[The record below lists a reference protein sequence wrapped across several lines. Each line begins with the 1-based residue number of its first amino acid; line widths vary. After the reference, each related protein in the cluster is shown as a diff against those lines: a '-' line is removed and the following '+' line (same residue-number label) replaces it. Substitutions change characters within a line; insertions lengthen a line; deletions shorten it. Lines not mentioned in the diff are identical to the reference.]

1 LLLAGNLL
9 TTSSLA
15 ATGVAASDNLP
26 PHPRLLLNQKGIAA
40 LKARI
45 ETMSWAKGAWEELKQ
60 TADKDLTHPI
70 VLPPRGGNWSH
81 NYVCPTHGARLSQGQ
96 KIDEWRW
103 EHICPVGHHVLLGDP
118 AKATTDFDGNSTM
131 GIHGDY
137 AQEILNEGLVYQVT
151 GQGTYAARAR
161 EILLAYA
168 DQYLKYSLH
177 DNQGRPDG
185 GGHVS
190 SQSLTE
196 ASWLIGVLQGMDL
209 VWPAL
214 SDEDRQLIET

>member
-1 LLLAGNLL
+1 MYKALMFRRYFRGFPAVGPVKSGLSAKWLLLAGNLL

-81 NYVCPTHGARLSQGQ
+81 NYVCPTHGARLSQGR

-118 AKATTDFDGNSTM
+118 AHRDGAA
-131 GIHGDY
+131 GAVHERDAEVRLAFEDARRVVAERAVAEVAVVRLGGV
-137 AQEILNEGLVYQVT
+137 EPLVDREVVLRL
-151 GQGTYAARAR
+151 AAVLAR
-161 EILLAYA
+161 
-168 DQYLKYSLH
+168 
-177 DNQGRPDG
+177 RRDG
-185 GGHVS
+185 VVPRVS
-190 SQSLTE
+190 H
-196 ASWLIGVLQGMDL
+196 
-209 VWPAL
+209 
-214 SDEDRQLIET
+214 